1 MPCKEVEFILDD
13 KDLYAREYPQC
24 QADWNGS
31 PVTHVAVL
39 ADVTENDDLRRTAAI
54 RAVFG
59 LSTWAGFWIHAVV
72 CEYYL
77 FLTKDESDRLKM
89 VSEKRQKARQML
101 NERQSASQCL
111 PPKEWSARVRV
122 GPRSESSWQLVVDS
136 ATASTP
142 ALSLICHPNT
152 TRIRSNMTGNDEAK
166 RRSKHGCLTCR
177 QKRKKCDER
186 RPECSRCER
195 TLSQCV
201 WPRISY
207 LSLSGTPHLL
217 ASGSTQQ
224 PVRPSSVTF
233 DHLPHPEHLVNISTT
248 ASLDSSLYQPSV
260 HNFEAA
266 RHVTPI
272 VGSNPCSV
280 ANSVDF
286 EDEDPDLEE
295 IQSVVRR
302 SIDALGGILDP
313 DFLELCRFYSAFIT
327 RYFYDYS
334 QVGSTIIPIS
344 RRRLSY
350 LAPALRKNAK
360 DRYQLALETLPA
372 DMESRNLSPA
382 TKLTSLAEILTC
394 DYYLGNFPTYYK
406 RLHQAASIVRQ
417 IVGSN
422 ALDLMNM
429 QGVETIDVRIF
440 AWCDIL
446 SSMATSKPT
455 LFDYEFGINSV
466 QKNNFAVQHNV
477 GIEWIF
483 GCPNTIAVT
492 MARISSLRHSALQ
505 DSEKFKEGEK
515 IEQTVIAWSA
525 VSPVTNRS
533 TQIITRLAV
542 QEIWRHTAL
551 LYIHQAIYRSSP
563 DHYTV
568 RESVKQII
576 RITSTFRSGG
586 NPDCFLAVPYFI
598 AGSFAT
604 SVQYRHHL
612 RARLLGC
619 GNEQYL
625 RDLAN
630 TLDELWRETDITGS
644 HVTWSTKQPPTFI
657 F

>member
-1 MPCKEVEFILDD
+1 MPLHKNIFF
-13 KDLYAREYPQC
+13 QC
-24 QADWNGS
+24 ELNSKA
-31 PVTHVAVL
+31 
-39 ADVTENDDLRRTAAI
+39 
-54 RAVFG
+54 
-59 LSTWAGFWIHAVV
+59 
-72 CEYYL
+72 
-77 FLTKDESDRLKM
+77 
-89 VSEKRQKARQML
+89 QK
-101 NERQSASQCL
+101 
-111 PPKEWSARVRV
+111 
-122 GPRSESSWQLVVDS
+122 
-136 ATASTP
+136 
-142 ALSLICHPNT
+142 
-152 TRIRSNMTGNDEAK
+152 
-166 RRSKHGCLTCR
+166 
-177 QKRKKCDER
+177 
-186 RPECSRCER
+186 
-195 TLSQCV
+195 CV

-207 LSLSGTPHLL
+207 LSLSGTPQLL
-217 ASGSTQQ
+217 TSGSTQQ

-233 DHLPHPEHLVNISTT
+233 DRLPHPEHLVNISTT
-248 ASLDSSLYQPSV
+248 TSLDSSLYQPSV

-272 VGSNPCSV
+272 VGSNPWSV
-280 ANSVDF
+280 ANSVDS
-286 EDEDPDLEE
+286 EDGDPDLDEA
-295 IQSVVRR
+295 QSVVRR

-334 QVGSTIIPIS
+334 QVCSTIIPIS
-344 RRRLSY
+344 RRRLVSSASARHAISSVALLFRSNYDQSY
-350 LAPALRKNAK
+350 LAPALQKNAK
-360 DRYQLALETLPA
+360 DRYRLALETLPA
-372 DMESRNLSPA
+372 DIESRDLSPA
-382 TKLTSLAEILTC
+382 TKLTGLAEILTC

-422 ALDLMNM
+422 ALDLANM
-429 QGVETIDVRIF
+429 QGIETIDVRIF
-440 AWCDIL
+440 AC
-446 SSMATSKPT
+446 
-455 LFDYEFGINSV
+455 INSV
-466 QKNNFAVQHNV
+466 QKNNFAVEHNV

-483 GCPNTIAVT
+483 GCPDILAVT
-492 MARISSLRHSALQ
+492 LARISNLRHSALQ
-505 DSEKFKEGEK
+505 DSEKLIEGAK

-525 VSPVTNRS
+525 VSRVTNRS
-533 TQIITRLAV
+533 TQIVTRLAV

-568 RESVKQII
+568 RDSVKQII

-604 SVQYRHHL
+604 SVQHRHHL